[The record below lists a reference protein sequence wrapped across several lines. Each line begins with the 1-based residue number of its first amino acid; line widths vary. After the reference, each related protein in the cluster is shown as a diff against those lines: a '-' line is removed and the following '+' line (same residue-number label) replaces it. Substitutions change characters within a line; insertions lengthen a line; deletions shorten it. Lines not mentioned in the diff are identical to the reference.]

1 MGAELTVADRI
12 LAALAKS
19 QKIDVRTIPTA
30 PFIAA

>member
-19 QKIDVRTIPTA
+19 QKIDVRSIHCSM
-30 PFIAA
+30 IWV